1 MIHRSEKMLEIG
13 VTGKPNV
20 GKSSFFNSATLSEVE
35 VASYPFTTIDAN
47 KAVAYVTTKCPCT
60 ELELTCSPKNSKCVE
75 GTRMIPVE
83 LIDVA
88 GLVPGAHEGRGLGN
102 KFLDDLRQSRAF
114 IHIIDASGSTDE
126 EGRPVDA
133 GSHDPLE
140 DVEFLEHEITMWL
153 FGILKKNWNKLIRK
167 YLSEKLDFSKII
179 HEQFSGIG
187 LSLENIVEAKRA
199 VPGEYFKWE
208 DDDIIEFL
216 GVLLRISKPM
226 LIVAN
231 KADLPTA
238 EENVKRLQEKYENVI
253 PASAE
258 SELALVK
265 ASEAGLIKYVSGSSD
280 FEILE
285 PEKLSD
291 AQKKALNYIK
301 ENVLDKYGSTGVQEA
316 LNRVIFDLLN
326 MLVVFPVEDE
336 HKLCDGKGNVLPDA
350 ILIRS
355 GAKPR
360 ELAYVIHTDIG
371 ESFMHALD
379 ARSCMRVSSDYEL
392 KSGDIISIICR

>member
-1 MIHRSEKMLEIG
+1 MLQIG

-60 ELELTCSPKNSKCVE
+60 ELELVCNPQNSKCVE
-75 GTRMIPVE
+75 GKRMIPVE

-140 DVEFLEHEITMWL
+140 DVKFLEHEITMWL

-187 LSLENIVEAKRA
+187 ISLEDIIEAKRA
-199 VPGEYFKWE
+199 VPEEYFKWE
-208 DDDIIEFL
+208 DQEIQEFL
-216 GVLLRISKPM
+216 SILLRIAKPM

-265 ASEAGLIKYVSGSSD
+265 ASEAGLIKYNSGDSY

-301 ENVLDKYGSTGVQEA
+301 ENVLDKYGGTGVQKA
-316 LNRVIFDLLN
+316 LNKVIFDLLN

-336 HKLCDGKGNVLPDA
+336 HKMCDGKGNVLPDA
-350 ILIRS
+350 ILIRR
-355 GAKPR
+355 GAHPR
-360 ELAYVIHTDIG
+360 DLAYVIHTDIG
-371 ESFMHALD
+371 ESFMHAMD
-379 ARSCMRVSSDYEL
+379 AKSCMRVSSDYEL

>member
-1 MIHRSEKMLEIG
+1 MLEIG

-60 ELELTCSPKNSKCVE
+60 ELELVCSPKNSKCVE
-75 GTRMIPVE
+75 GKRMIPVE

-187 LSLENIVEAKRA
+187 ISLEDIVEAKRA

-208 DDDIIEFL
+208 DKDIQEFL
-216 GVLLRISKPM
+216 SVLLRIAKPM

-265 ASEAGLIKYVSGSSD
+265 ASEAGLIKYSSGDDS

-316 LNRVIFDLLN
+316 LNNVIFNLLN

-336 HKLCDGKGNVLPDA
+336 HKMCDSKGNILPDA
-350 ILIRS
+350 ILIRK
-355 GAKPR
+355 GAHPR
-360 ELAYVIHTDIG
+360 DLAYVIHTDIG
-371 ESFMHALD
+371 ESFMHAMD
-379 ARSCMRVSSDYEL
+379 ARSCRRVSSDYEL

>member
-1 MIHRSEKMLEIG
+1 MLQIA

-20 GKSSFFNSATLSEVE
+20 GKSSFFNSATLSEIE
-35 VASYPFTTIDAN
+35 VADYPFTTIDAN
-47 KAVAYVTTKCPCT
+47 KAVAYVLSDCPCK
-60 ELELTCSPKNSKCVE
+60 ELEITCNPRNSKCVE
-75 GTRMIPVE
+75 GLRMIPVE

-140 DVEFLEHEITMWL
+140 DVEFLEHEIVMWL

-187 LSLENIVEAKRA
+187 ISLEEIVEAKRA

-208 DDDIIEFL
+208 DNDIQEFL

-226 LIVAN
+226 IIVAN

-238 EENVKRLQEKYENVI
+238 DENIKRLEEKYGNVI

-265 ASEAGLIKYVSGSSD
+265 ADEAGLINYIPGSSD
-280 FEILE
+280 FEIID
-285 PEKLSD
+285 PGKLSD
-291 AQKKALNYIK
+291 AQKNALNYIK
-301 ENVLDKYGSTGVQEA
+301 EHVLDKYGSTGVQNA
-316 LNRVIFDLLN
+316 LNKVIFDLLG
-326 MLVVFPVEDE
+326 MIVVYPVEDE
-336 HKLCDGKGNVLPDA
+336 HKMCDGKGNVLPDA
-350 ILIRS
+350 ILIRK
-355 GAKPR
+355 GAHPR
-360 ELAYVIHTDIG
+360 DLAFVIHTDIG
-371 ESFMHALD
+371 ESFMHAMD

>member
-1 MIHRSEKMLEIG
+1 MLQIA

-20 GKSSFFNSATLSEVE
+20 GKSSFFNSATLSEIE
-35 VASYPFTTIDAN
+35 VADYPFTTIYAN
-47 KAVAYVTTKCPCT
+47 KAVAYVMADCPCT
-60 ELELTCSPKNSKCVE
+60 QLGIKCNPNNSKCVD
-75 GTRMIPVE
+75 GLRMIPVE

-140 DVEFLEHEITMWL
+140 DVEFLEHEIVMWL

-167 YLSEKLDFSKII
+167 YLSEKLDFSRII

-187 LSLENIVEAKRA
+187 ISLEEIVEAKRA

-208 DDDIIEFL
+208 DKDIQEFL

-226 LIVAN
+226 IIVAN

-238 EENVKRLQEKYENVI
+238 EENIKRLEEKYGNVI

-265 ASEAGLIKYVSGSSD
+265 ASEAGLINYTPGSSD
-280 FEILE
+280 FEIVN

-291 AQKKALNYIK
+291 PQKNALTYIK
-301 ENVLDKYGSTGVQEA
+301 EHVLEKYGSTGVQEA
-316 LNRVIFDLLN
+316 LNNVIFNLMN
-326 MLVVFPVEDE
+326 MIVVYPVEDE
-336 HKLCDGKGNVLPDA
+336 HKMCDGKGNVLPDA
-350 ILIRS
+350 ILIRKGS
-355 GAKPR
+355 HPR
-360 ELAYVIHTDIG
+360 DLAFVIHTDIG
-371 ESFMHALD
+371 ESFMHAMD
-379 ARSCMRVSSDYEL
+379 ARSCMRVKSDYEL

>member
-1 MIHRSEKMLEIG
+1 VIKMLQIG

-60 ELELTCSPKNSKCVE
+60 ELELLCNPQNSKCVE
-75 GTRMIPVE
+75 GKRMIPVE

-102 KFLDDLRQSRAF
+102 KFLDDLRQSKAF

-187 LSLENIVEAKRA
+187 ISLEDIIEAKRA
-199 VPGEYFKWE
+199 VPEEYFKWE
-208 DDDIIEFL
+208 DEDIQEFL
-216 GVLLRISKPM
+216 SVLLRIAKPM

-265 ASEAGLIKYVSGSSD
+265 ASEAGLINYSSGDSD

-301 ENVLDKYGSTGVQEA
+301 ENVLDKYGSTGVQKA
-316 LNRVIFDLLN
+316 LNMVIFDLLN

-336 HKLCDGKGNVLPDA
+336 HKMCDGKGNVLPDA
-350 ILIRS
+350 ILIRK
-355 GAKPR
+355 GAHPR
-360 ELAYVIHTDIG
+360 DLAFVIHTDIG
-371 ESFMHALD
+371 ESFMHAMD